1 MTNKTTY
8 VLDLDHTTWVMDP
21 ICEWLESI
29 YNNFIESTSY
39 CCSISCNFFQKEDLE
54 KSIDSLNK
62 KILNLAKQ
70 FRHAEG
76 YLDHINEVISS
87 AISNLKETQNT
98 TILQKLVRVMQSRS
112 SIKVLITVIE
122 RASIYTPDLLNL
134 ACTQSAYLSS
144 SDTVFSIGGG
154 TPSKPNAHQTV
165 IQRILTAMLENN
177 YDVFFK
183 NTPLFV
189 VNHAKVQSLLKSI
202 TQKENKLII
211 ATTGSWSINLVSN
224 FLHKTHQYSGK
235 FYFCNRR
242 IFSHSDTYRI
252 NGETKIEFLLR
263 KRCFPD
269 SNRIIVIDN
278 DEKQRRVQRR
288 LQKYLID
295 KSLQFVDP
303 AKVADYT
310 QPHQSTTPLSTGDTV
325 VASNLR
331 TPLISNSKDGA
342 SPYGIGPGG

>member
-1 MTNKTTY
+1 MSNKTTY

-29 YNNFIESTSY
+29 YDNFIERTTP
-39 CCSISCNFFQKEDLE
+39 CCYFGCDFFQKEVLE

-154 TPSKPNAHQTV
+154 TPSKPNVHPTV
-165 IQRILTAMLENN
+165 IQRILTAMLEND
-177 YDVFFK
+177 YDVFLD

-202 TQKENKLII
+202 TQQDNKLII
-211 ATTGSWSINLVSN
+211 ATTGSWRIDLVDQ
-224 FLHKTHQYSGK
+224 FLCKTHQYSGK
-235 FYFCNRR
+235 FYFCNRKD
-242 IFSHSDTYRI
+242 FNLSTTYKKSH
-252 NGETKIEFLLR
+252 EAKIEFLLR
-263 KRCFPD
+263 KGCFQD

-278 DEKQRRVQRR
+278 DEKQRRVR
-288 LQKYLID
+288 KFPIA

-310 QPHQSTTPLSTGDTV
+310 QPHQSTIPPSTGDTV
-325 VASNLR
+325 TTSNLR

>member
-1 MTNKTTY
+1 MSNKTTY

-29 YNNFIESTSY
+29 YDNFIERTTL
-39 CCSISCNFFQKEDLE
+39 CCYFGCDLFQKEDL
-54 KSIDSLNK
+54 KVSIDSLNK
-62 KILNLAKQ
+62 KILNLAKL
-70 FRHAEG
+70 FPNAEG

-177 YDVFFK
+177 YDDFFD

-189 VNHAKVQSLLKSI
+189 VNQFKVQSLLKSI
-202 TQKENKLII
+202 TQKKNKLII
-211 ATTGSWSINLVSN
+211 ATTGSWNIKLVGR

-242 IFSHSDTYRI
+242 TLNDPKTYRI

-263 KRCFPD
+263 NACFRD

-278 DEKQRRVQRR
+278 DEKQRRVR
-288 LQKYLID
+288 KFPID

-310 QPHQSTTPLSTGDTV
+310 QPHQSTTPPSTSDTV
-325 VASNLR
+325 TTSNLR
-331 TPLISNSKDGA
+331 TPLISSLKDGA
-342 SPYGIGPGG
+342 SLYGIGPGS